1 MRKNI
6 LNRAQPKLQET
17 TPTEGRP
24 KEAAEETLPLKTTS
38 AEAKKVPGLP
48 ENPGGLT
55 IVLPSPPEDATIV
68 IAPETSADSEADAVT
83 ADSPIAVEETEE
95 EVEEELVEEEEE
107 NPVIEDPELLPLITT
122 LKVRFS
128 VYICI
133 YSNKLYLSFMDE
145 I

>member
-17 TPTEGRP
+17 TTTEARP

-55 IVLPSPPEDATIV
+55 IVLPSPPEDAVIV
-68 IAPETSADSEADAVT
+68 SAPETSADSEADAVT
-83 ADSPIAVEETEE
+83 ADSQIAVEETKEE
-95 EVEEELVEEEEE
+95 ELEEELVEEEEGKE
-107 NPVIEDPELLPLITT
+107 TTIEDPELLPLITT

-128 VYICI
+128 VHICI
-133 YSNKLYLSFMDE
+133 YSN
-145 I
+145 

>member
-1 MRKNI
+1 VRKNI

-17 TPTEGRP
+17 TTTEARP

-55 IVLPSPPEDATIV
+55 IVLPSPPEDAAIV
-68 IAPETSADSEADAVT
+68 SAPETPDTVEVGAVT
-83 ADSPIAVEETEE
+83 ADSLIAVEETEE

-122 LKVRFS
+122 LKVRFL
-128 VYICI
+128 VQRCI
-133 YSNKLYLSFMDE
+133 Q
-145 I
+145 